1 MKKTI
6 LSILLASFFYVANA
20 QKSEIASAKNNYA
33 LYEIS
38 MQSKGPLNKKLETLN
53 LAKASTDKAI
63 LFEKT
68 KNDAE
73 LWAYRALIYSSI
85 SVADTV
91 NVNNASTAF
100 TVAQEAITKAKTLD
114 TKSENKNTI
123 ESAERNLTIMM
134 QNKGITAFNKKDYK
148 EAYNSFK
155 FISDVMPTDTL
166 FSMYT
171 AIAANSSQMYDE
183 SVKYYNRTLEN
194 NKSNAGLY
202 QELGRIYLTKADTAN
217 ALKTIEEGR
226 KQHPEFMGLIFD
238 ELNIYLNRGEAAK
251 QITKIENAIAKD
263 PKNKT
268 LRFVSGIAYSAN
280 KDMDKSAE
288 AYKAALEIDPNY
300 TDAIYNLAIIY
311 INKGNDH
318 ITAANK
324 LPSNKASDAKYN
336 ELKKKFDTELGNALP
351 LLEKAK
357 ELNPNDLNTLT
368 TLREVYVKLNKL
380 DKAAQ
385 IKKLLDQK

>member
-6 LSILLASFFYVANA
+6 LSILLASLVFVASA
-20 QKSEIASAKNNYA
+20 QKSEIAAAKNNYA

-38 MQSKGPLNKKLETLN
+38 LQTKSPLKKKLETLN
-53 LAKASTDKAI
+53 LAKESTDKAI
-63 LFEKT
+63 VNEKT
-68 KNDAE
+68 KDNAE
-73 LWAYRALIYSSI
+73 LWAYRALIYSTI
-85 SVADTV
+85 SATDTV
-91 NVNNASTAF
+91 NKENATASF
-100 TVAQEAITKAKTLD
+100 TTAEEAIVKAKALD
-114 TKSENKNTI
+114 TKKENAKTI
-123 ESAERNLTIMM
+123 ESSEKNLAIMM
-134 QNKGITAFNKKDYK
+134 QNKGVAAFNKKDYK

-183 SVKYYNRTLEN
+183 AIKYYDRTLTN
-194 NKSNAGLY
+194 NKANSGLY
-202 QELGRIYLTKADTAN
+202 QELGRIYLTKKDTTN
-217 ALKTIEEGR
+217 ALKVIEEGR
-226 KQHPEFMGLIFD
+226 KQNPSHMGLIFD
-238 ELNIYLNRGEAAK
+238 ELNIYLNRGQAA
-251 QITKIENAIAKD
+251 QQLAKIENAIAKE

-280 KDMDKSAE
+280 KDVEKSIA
-288 AYKAALEIDPNY
+288 AYKSALEIDPNY
-300 TDAIYNLAIIY
+300 ADAIYNLAVIY
-311 INKGNDH
+311 INKGNDY

-324 LPSNKASDAKYN
+324 LPSNKSSDAKYN
-336 ELKKKFDTELGNALP
+336 DLKKKFEVELGNALP